1 MEKKPDQEWRLDK
14 IELEFQRWGENKGK
28 YSGSIQF
35 SNGENESFRFNVRP
49 ELAQPYIDLMA
60 KDIVIAASGLA
71 DRLMESLGLRK

>member
-1 MEKKPDQEWRLDK
+1 MEKKPDQEWKLDK

-28 YSGSIQF
+28 YSGSIKF
-35 SNGENESFRFNVRP
+35 SNGENESFSFNVRP